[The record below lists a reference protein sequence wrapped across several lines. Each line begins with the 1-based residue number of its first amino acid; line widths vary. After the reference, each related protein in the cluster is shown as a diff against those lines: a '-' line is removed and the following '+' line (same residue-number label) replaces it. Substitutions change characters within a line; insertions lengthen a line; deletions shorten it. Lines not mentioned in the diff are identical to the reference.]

1 LPYRILWIGGQLII
15 KRAFGAMPKNCSND
29 FTGKKEA
36 CNLPATDDLKS
47 SAACTA
53 FAVVLLRC
61 FGFGHRFDCHA
72 AWSFRADNS
81 AV

>member
-1 LPYRILWIGGQLII
+1 LSYQILWIGGELII
-15 KRAFGAMPKNCSND
+15 NRVSGAMAKSCSNY

-53 FAVVLLRC
+53 LALVLLRC
-61 FGFGHRFDCHA
+61 FGLNHRIDSCA
-72 AWSFRADNS
+72 AWRFRADNG